1 MNIHNFFTDRFL
13 SSLLG
18 LILGV
23 TLGYGLVV
31 PVAGAQQPIMMRHS
45 WEFIPD
51 LGVEW
56 IDKIEGKMS
65 PDEALYHSQLLASN
79 DNGDI
84 IQAAQWYSA
93 VADLLDDQAKQTAFQ
108 QLLDLLTREKINRQ
122 IRQSIA
128 AATMSCFVGTDD
140 HAKKLW
146 DSTKE
151 DPTIRPS
158 VEQWLIDRKK
168 MLAVDLW
175 RSRLVDRRTTELEL
189 GLALDGLA
197 ALGIKD
203 SAGDIA
209 KLIVSESLAPPLVLQ
224 ACRALGVLTEANQVE
239 LARKLWK
246 SRYPTHDLLAAL
258 VIVNHTDDQA
268 KQLMNELLKSN
279 FQPAKRLAFQW
290 YISHLPSEVQAL
302 APGFR
307 NEPDSGLRR
316 MAIDQLIAIDT
327 IESLAALGEYLS
339 DDNANNRMAARD
351 GLARSEKGTAFP
363 SQLAEIINGAL
374 ALDFG
379 PGSEQAIEL
388 AVKIKARQFV
398 PNLVQLLDHSMLEVR
413 VRAAWGIVALELE
426 RAEDIEAI
434 HQRCLAFTER
444 VKGEDAKIG
453 IDETTLLAYLF
464 ESLGKAKHE
473 PALPML
479 HKYIPKNEMPHVP
492 RASAI
497 WSIGRILEGSQ
508 DAQLAKELAARMLD
522 NGPEG
527 ELLPVRFTS
536 ALALGY
542 LRNPDSVQALGR
554 TGEQPPSAIGL
565 ATQWSRAQIEK

>member
-1 MNIHNFFTDRFL
+1 M
-13 SSLLG
+13 LG
-18 LILGV
+18 L
-23 TLGYGLVV
+23 TLGLKLGLTLVCGFV
-31 PVAGAQQPIMMRHS
+31 CPIAGAQEPIMMRHS

-56 IDKIEGKMS
+56 MDKMEGKIS

-84 IQAAQWYSA
+84 IQAAQWYSSA
-93 VADLLDDQAKQTAFQ
+93 SPLLDDQARQTAFQ
-108 QLLDLLTREKINRQ
+108 QLLELLTREKINRQ
-122 IRQSIA
+122 VRQSIA
-128 AATMSCFVGTDD
+128 AATMSCFAGTDD

-146 DSTKE
+146 ESTKE

-158 VEQWLIDRKK
+158 VEQWLIDQKQ

-175 RSRLVDRRTTELEL
+175 KSRLAEGKTSELEL

-197 ALGIKD
+197 ALRIKD
-203 SAGDIA
+203 SADDIA
-209 KLIVSESLAPPLVLQ
+209 KLILSESLAPPLVLQ

-268 KQLMNELLKSN
+268 KQLMAELLKSN
-279 FQPAKRLAFQW
+279 FQPAKRVAFQW
-290 YISHLPSEVQAL
+290 HISHLPSEVQTL
-302 APGFR
+302 ASSFR
-307 NEPDSGLRR
+307 SEPDSGLRR

-327 IESLAALGEYLS
+327 AESLAALGEYLS
-339 DDNANNRMAARD
+339 DDNANNRMATRE
-351 GLARSEKGTAFP
+351 GLAKPEKGTAFP

-374 ALDFG
+374 TLDFG

-398 PNLVQLLDHSMLEVR
+398 PKLVQLLDHSILEVR
-413 VRAAWGIVALELE
+413 VRAAWGIVTLELE
-426 RAEDIEAI
+426 RPEDIEAV
-434 HQRCLAFTER
+434 HQRCLALTER
-444 VKGEDAKIG
+444 ITSEGPKVGVDG
-453 IDETTLLAYLF
+453 NTLIAYLF

-473 PALPML
+473 PALPL
-479 HKYIPKNEMPHVP
+479 LRKYVPKNVMPPLP
-492 RASAI
+492 RSSAI

-508 DAQLAKELAARMLD
+508 DAELSKELAARMLD

-527 ELLPVRFTS
+527 ELMPVRFTS

-554 TGEQPPSAIGL
+554 TGERPPTAIGS
-565 ATQWSRAQIEK
+565 AAEWSRAQIEK

>member
-1 MNIHNFFTDRFL
+1 MLGWT
-13 SSLLG
+13 LG
-18 LILGV
+18 L
-23 TLGYGLVV
+23 TLGCGFACH
-31 PVAGAQQPIMMRHS
+31 VASAQEPIMMRHC

-65 PDEALYHSQLLASN
+65 PDEALYHSQLLASK
-79 DNGDI
+79 DSGDI
-84 IQAAQWYSA
+84 IHAAQWYAA
-93 VADLLDDQAKQTAFQ
+93 VSPLLDDQAKQTAFQ
-108 QLLDLLTREKINRQ
+108 QLLELLTREKFNRQ
-122 IRQSIA
+122 VRQSIA
-128 AATMSCFVGTDD
+128 AATMSCFVGNDD

-146 DSTKE
+146 ESTRE

-158 VEQWLIDRKK
+158 VEQWLIDQKQS
-168 MLAVDLW
+168 LAVELW
-175 RSRLVDRRTTELEL
+175 KSRLVDGKTSELEL

-209 KLIVSESLAPPLVLQ
+209 KLILSESLAPPLVLQ

-268 KQLMNELLKSN
+268 KQLMTELLKSN
-279 FQPAKRLAFQW
+279 FQPAKRLAFKW
-290 YISHLPSEVQAL
+290 HISHVPSEVQTLAL
-302 APGFR
+302 GFR
-307 NEPDSGLRR
+307 REPDSGLRR
-316 MAIDQLIAIDT
+316 MAIDQLVAIDNV
-327 IESLAALGEYLS
+327 ESLAALGEYLS
-339 DDNANNRMAARD
+339 DDNANNRMATRD
-351 GLARSEKGTAFP
+351 GLAKPEKGTAFP

-374 ALDFG
+374 AMDFG
-379 PGSEQAIEL
+379 PGSEQAVEL

-398 PNLVQLLDHSMLEVR
+398 PKLVQLLDHSMLEVR
-413 VRAAWGIVALELE
+413 VRAAWGLVALELE

-453 IDETTLLAYLF
+453 VDETTLLAYLI

-479 HKYIPKNEMPHVP
+479 RKYIPKNEMPHVP

-508 DAQLAKELAARMLD
+508 DAQLARELAARMLD

-554 TGEQPPSAIGL
+554 TGERPPTAMGL
-565 ATQWSRAQIEK
+565 AAEWSRAQIEK